1 MKKHPLRLLILS
13 LFSIVVIAGITSCSH
28 PIPTP
33 QFSIYR
39 PLNAYQRS
47 LLARMEAQGIRVI
60 KQGDVLKVIIPT
72 DEFFRLQTT
81 QVEPNKKEALE
92 LAGRFVKNYAGQ
104 YTHPKIIVDGY
115 TDKVFSPAIRRE
127 LSRQYAEVVA
137 AYLWNAGIVRRRI
150 TVRGMGSAG
159 PIATNRYPAGAA
171 FNRRVEI
178 IVNFNG

>member
-1 MKKHPLRLLILS
+1 MKNNCLRLVISSLLS
-13 LFSIVVIAGITSCSH
+13 LLIFAGLTGCTH

-39 PLNAYQRS
+39 PISPYQKS
-47 LLARMEAQGIRVI
+47 LIARMHAAGIRVI

-81 QVEPNKKEALE
+81 QVEPNKIGALKTT
-92 LAGRFVKNYAGQ
+92 ARFVKSYAAQ
-104 YTHPKIIVDGY
+104 YIHPTILVDGY
-115 TDKVFSPAIRRE
+115 TDKVFSPAIRKT

-137 AYLWNAGIVRRRI
+137 AYLWDAGIVRNRI
-150 TVRGMGSAG
+150 KIRGMGSEG
-159 PIATNRYPAGAA
+159 PIASDRYPAGAA

-178 IVNFNG
+178 VVNFN